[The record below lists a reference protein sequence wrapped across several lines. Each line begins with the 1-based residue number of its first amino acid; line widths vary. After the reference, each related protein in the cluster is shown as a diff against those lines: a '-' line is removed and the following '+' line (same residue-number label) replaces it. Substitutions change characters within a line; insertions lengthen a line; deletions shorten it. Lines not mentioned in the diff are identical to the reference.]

1 MLPDLAFIAQPTR
14 QQILRLIWE
23 SERSAGDIAEAVP
36 VTFGAVSQHLGALR
50 KAGLVRLRR
59 EGRMHWYAA
68 EREAFGALGPALEE
82 MWFGKLGELKR
93 LAEAEQRRID
103 RAKTN

>member
-1 MLPDLAFIAQPTR
+1 VPVDLAFISQPTR
-14 QQILRLIWE
+14 QQILRLVWR
-23 SERSAGDIAEAVP
+23 SERTAGDIAAALP

-59 EGRMHWYAA
+59 QGRIHWYAA
-68 EREAFGALGPALEE
+68 ERDAFGLLAPALEQ

-93 LAEAEQRRID
+93 LAESEQRRID
-103 RAKTN
+103 RATHN